1 MDTKLRRKLKPRVD
15 VSLTRRQQQERER
28 LIRMKRDSRPMP
40 MQINSSGSSVRRSPA
55 SPIGSSP
62 PVRRAPIPLRTQR
75 PRSKSPPMRKLGGV
89 QKQKRETMTNELG
102 RVFRVKKGGS
112 TRTKSC
118 SEVVTFPQEGAICWF
133 AALFTSLFFSQYSR
147 VVIRNHARRVMSDQR
162 SRPIASAILEI
173 LRGYDGDKVSSR
185 VLESMRP
192 RQFLHDL
199 RIARP
204 DYFGSMQDGS
214 DEAHYSPYQ
223 HAMLAFLQVPHLS
236 IGVVKGV
243 FKYSGFNVDLPLDSK
258 LWSGAMKTMSPKG
271 VFVDTRRP
279 EVIIIHKDS
288 GEDYIQTQ
296 WATPVPAIGPI
307 QGYNPK
313 KHEKIIKY
321 NGTRYILDSC
331 IIGAEL
337 RNPSCSVAHAIA
349 GVTCNGDKY
358 VYNGWTA
365 RSADPAMKGSKSA
378 SIRDVPCALG
388 KQDWSEDAYFRINMA
403 ACSFNRATPTG
414 KELMFNA
421 VERSSVT
428 YIRYDL
434 IKAFGYKKLGR
445 QLKK

>member
-1 MDTKLRRKLKPRVD
+1 MDTKLRRKPRVD

-40 MQINSSGSSVRRSPA
+40 MMINGSSTRMTPA
-55 SPIGSSP
+55 PSIRIP
-62 PVRRAPIPLRTQR
+62 PMLQRGQR
-75 PRSKSPPMRKLGGV
+75 PRSKSPPMRKIGGV

-102 RVFRVKKGGS
+102 RVFRVKKGES
-112 TRTKSC
+112 TRAKSC
-118 SEVVTFPQEGAICWF
+118 SKVVTFPQEGAICWF

-147 VVIRNHARRVMSDQR
+147 VVIRNHARRMMSDPS
-162 SRPIASAILEI
+162 SRNIASAILEI

-204 DYFGSMQDGS
+204 DYFSSMQDNS
-214 DEAHYSPYQ
+214 DEAHYAPYS

-243 FKYSGFNVDLPLDSK
+243 FKYSGFNVDLPLDSQ
-258 LWSGAMKTMSPKG
+258 LWSGAMKTMAVKG
-271 VFVDTRRP
+271 VFVDTRKP
-279 EVIIIHKDS
+279 EVLIIHKDS

-296 WATPVPAIGPI
+296 WSSPVPAIGPI

-337 RNPSCSVAHAIA
+337 RTNTCSVAHAIA
-349 GVTCNGDKY
+349 GVTCNGEKY

-365 RSADPAMKGSKSA
+365 RSGDPAMRGSKSA
-378 SIRDVPCALG
+378 AIREVPCALG
-388 KQDWSEDAYFRINMA
+388 KQDWSEDSYFRINMQ

-428 YIRYDL
+428 YIRHDL
-434 IKAFGYKKLGR
+434 VKAFGYKKLGR

>member
-1 MDTKLRRKLKPRVD
+1 MDTKLRRKPRVD

-40 MQINSSGSSVRRSPA
+40 MMINGSSTRMTPASPA
-55 SPIGSSP
+55 SPA
-62 PVRRAPIPLRTQR
+62 RRAPMLQRSQR
-75 PRSKSPPMRKLGGV
+75 PRSRSPPMRKIGGV

-102 RVFRVKKGGS
+102 RVFRVKKGES
-112 TRTKSC
+112 TRAKSC
-118 SEVVTFPQEGAICWF
+118 SKVVTFPQEGAICWF

-147 VVIRNHARRVMSDQR
+147 VVIRNHARRMMSDQS
-162 SRPIASAILEI
+162 SRHICSAILEI

-204 DYFGSMQDGS
+204 DYFSSMTNGS
-214 DEAHYSPYQ
+214 DEAHYAPYQ
-223 HAMLAFLQVPHLS
+223 HAVLAFLQVPHLS
-236 IGVVKGV
+236 IGVVNGN

-258 LWSGAMKTMSPKG
+258 LWSGAMKTMSSKG
-271 VFVDTRRP
+271 VFVDTRKP

-296 WATPVPAIGPI
+296 WATPVPAMGPI

-313 KHEKIIKY
+313 KHAKIIKY
-321 NGTRYILDSC
+321 NGTSYILDSC

-349 GVTCNGDKY
+349 GVTCNGEKY

-365 RSADPAMKGSKSA
+365 RSADPAMKGSSSA
-378 SIRDVPCALG
+378 AIREVPCALG
-388 KQDWSEDAYFRINMA
+388 KQNWDEDAFFRINMQ
-403 ACSFNRATPTG
+403 ACSFNRVSRPNG
-414 KELMFNA
+414 KDLLFNA
-421 VERSSVT
+421 VARSSVT

-434 IKAFGYKKLGR
+434 VKAVGYKKLGR

>member
-1 MDTKLRRKLKPRVD
+1 MDTKLRKKPRVD

-40 MQINSSGSSVRRSPA
+40 MQINGSAVRRTPTLQA
-55 SPIGSSP
+55 RSSP
-62 PVRRAPIPLRTQR
+62 PVRRAPALQRTKS
-75 PRSKSPPMRKLGGV
+75 RSRSPPMRKVGGV
-89 QKQKRETMTNELG
+89 QKKKRETMTNELG
-102 RVFRVKKGGS
+102 RVFRVKKGES
-112 TRTKSC
+112 TRAKSC
-118 SEVVTFPQEGAICWF
+118 SKVVTFPQEGAICWF

-147 VVIRNHARRVMSDQR
+147 VVIRNHARQMMSDQS
-162 SRPIASAILEI
+162 SRHIASAILEI

-214 DEAHYSPYQ
+214 DEAHYAPYQ
-223 HAMLAFLQVPHLS
+223 HAVLAFLQVPHLS
-236 IGVVKGV
+236 VGVVKGG

-296 WATPVPAIGPI
+296 WATSVPTLGPI

-313 KHEKIIKY
+313 KHAKIIKY
-321 NGTRYILDSC
+321 NGTSYILDSC

-337 RNPSCSVAHAIA
+337 RTNTCSVAHAIA
-349 GVTCNGDKY
+349 GVTCNGEKY

-365 RSADPAMKGSKSA
+365 RSADPAMKGSSSA
-378 SIRDVPCALG
+378 AIREVPCALG
-388 KQDWSEDAYFRINMA
+388 KQNWDEDAFFRINMQ
-403 ACSFNRATPTG
+403 ACSFNRVSRPNG
-414 KELMFNA
+414 KELLFNA

-434 IKAFGYKKLGR
+434 VKAVGYKKLGR

>member
-1 MDTKLRRKLKPRVD
+1 MDTKLRRKPRVD

-40 MQINSSGSSVRRSPA
+40 MMINGSSTRMTPASPA
-55 SPIGSSP
+55 SPA
-62 PVRRAPIPLRTQR
+62 RRAPMLQRSQR
-75 PRSKSPPMRKLGGV
+75 PRSRSPPMRKIGGV

-102 RVFRVKKGGS
+102 RVFRVKKGES
-112 TRTKSC
+112 TRAKSC
-118 SEVVTFPQEGAICWF
+118 SKVVTFPQEGAICWF

-147 VVIRNHARRVMSDQR
+147 VVIRNHARRMMSDQS
-162 SRPIASAILEI
+162 SRHICSAILEI

-204 DYFGSMQDGS
+204 DYFSSMTNGS
-214 DEAHYSPYQ
+214 DEAHYAPYQ
-223 HAMLAFLQVPHLS
+223 HAVLAFLQVPHLS
-236 IGVVKGV
+236 IGVVNGN

-258 LWSGAMKTMSPKG
+258 LWSGAMKTMSSKG
-271 VFVDTRRP
+271 VFVDTRKP

-296 WATPVPAIGPI
+296 WATPVPAMGPI

-313 KHEKIIKY
+313 KHAKIIKY
-321 NGTRYILDSC
+321 NGTSYILDSC

-349 GVTCNGDKY
+349 GVTCNGEKY

-365 RSADPAMKGSKSA
+365 RSADPAMKGSSSA
-378 SIRDVPCALG
+378 AIREVPCALG
-388 KQDWSEDAYFRINMA
+388 KQNWDEDAFFRINMQ
-403 ACSFNRATPTG
+403 ACSFNRVSRPNG
-414 KELMFNA
+414 KELLFNA
-421 VERSSVT
+421 VARSSVT

-434 IKAFGYKKLGR
+434 VKAVGYKKLGR

>member
-1 MDTKLRRKLKPRVD
+1 MDTKLRRKPRVD
-15 VSLTRRQQQERER
+15 VSHTRRHQQERER
-28 LIRMKRDSRPMP
+28 LIRMKRDAKPMP
-40 MQINSSGSSVRRSPA
+40 MQINSAMS
-55 SPIGSSP
+55 
-62 PVRRAPIPLRTQR
+62 PVRRAPMLQRTKS
-75 PRSKSPPMRKLGGV
+75 RSRSPPMRKLGGV

-102 RVFRVKKGGS
+102 RVFRVQNGGS

-133 AALFTSLFFSQYSR
+133 AALFTSMFFSQYSR
-147 VVIRNHARRVMSDQR
+147 VVIRNHAMRMMSDQS
-162 SRPIASAILEI
+162 SRHICSAILEI
-173 LRGYDGDKVSSR
+173 LRGYSGDKVSSR

-204 DYFGSMQDGS
+204 DYFSSMTNGS
-214 DEAHYSPYQ
+214 DEAHYAPYQ

-236 IGVVKGV
+236 IGVVNGN

-258 LWSGAMKTMSPKG
+258 LWSNAMKTMSSKG
-271 VFVDTRRP
+271 VFVDTRKP

-296 WATPVPAIGPI
+296 WATPVPVLGPI

-313 KHEKIIKY
+313 RHAKIIKY

-349 GVTCNGDKY
+349 GVTCNGEKY

-365 RSADPAMKGSKSA
+365 RSADPAMKGSTSA
-378 SIRDVPCALG
+378 AIREVPCALG
-388 KQDWSEDAYFRINMA
+388 KQNWDEDAFFRINMQ
-403 ACSFNRATPTG
+403 ACSFNRVSRPNG
-414 KELMFNA
+414 KELLFNA
-421 VERSSVT
+421 VDRSSVT
-428 YIRYDL
+428 YIRYD
-434 IKAFGYKKLGR
+434 IVKAVGYKKLGK

>member
-1 MDTKLRRKLKPRVD
+1 MDTKLRRRRPRGD

-28 LIRMKRDSRPMP
+28 LIRMKRDAKPMP
-40 MQINSSGSSVRRSPA
+40 MQINSSGSVIRRTPTSQPR
-55 SPIGSSP
+55 SSP
-62 PVRRAPIPLRTQR
+62 PVRKAPALQRTKS
-75 PRSKSPPMRKLGGV
+75 RSRSPPMRKVGGV

-102 RVFRVKKGGS
+102 RVFRVKKGES
-112 TRTKSC
+112 TRAKSC
-118 SEVVTFPQEGAICWF
+118 SKVVTFPQEGAICWF

-147 VVIRNHARRVMSDQR
+147 VVIRNHARKMMSDHN
-162 SRPIASAILEI
+162 SRHIASAILEI

-214 DEAHYSPYQ
+214 DEAHYAPYQ
-223 HAMLAFLQVPHLS
+223 HAVLAFLQVPHLS
-236 IGVVKGV
+236 IGVVKGG

-258 LWSGAMKTMSPKG
+258 LWAGAMKSMSPKG
-271 VFVDTRRP
+271 VFVDTRKP

-296 WATPVPAIGPI
+296 WATPTPALGPI

-313 KHEKIIKY
+313 KHAKIIKY
-321 NGTRYILDSC
+321 NGTSYILDSC

-349 GVTCNGDKY
+349 GVTCNGEKY

-365 RSADPAMKGSKSA
+365 KSADPAMKGIES
-378 SIRDVPCALG
+378 PG
-388 KQDWSEDAYFRINMA
+388 KLYD
-403 ACSFNRATPTG
+403 
-414 KELMFNA
+414 
-421 VERSSVT
+421 ERSS
-428 YIRYDL
+428 L
-434 IKAFGYKKLGR
+434 ISISTSSKSSASSTMSTLFKKTTRAGTPT
-445 QLKK
+445 

>member
-1 MDTKLRRKLKPRVD
+1 
-15 VSLTRRQQQERER
+15 
-28 LIRMKRDSRPMP
+28 
-40 MQINSSGSSVRRSPA
+40 
-55 SPIGSSP
+55 
-62 PVRRAPIPLRTQR
+62 
-75 PRSKSPPMRKLGGV
+75 MRKIGGV

-102 RVFRVKKGGS
+102 RVFRVKKGES
-112 TRTKSC
+112 TRAKSC
-118 SEVVTFPQEGAICWF
+118 SKVVTFPQEGAICWF

-147 VVIRNHARRVMSDQR
+147 VVIRNHARKLMSDQN
-162 SRPIASAILEI
+162 SRHIASAILEI

-204 DYFGSMQDGS
+204 DYFGSMTNGS
-214 DEAHYSPYQ
+214 DEAHYAPYQ

-243 FKYSGFNVDLPLDSK
+243 FKYSGFNVDLPLDSL
-258 LWSGAMKTMSPKG
+258 LWASAMKTMSPKG
-271 VFVDTRRP
+271 VFVDTRKP

-296 WATPVPAIGPI
+296 WATPIPALGPV

-313 KHEKIIKY
+313 KHAKIIKY

-337 RNPSCSVAHAIA
+337 RTNTCSVAHAIA
-349 GVTCNGDKY
+349 GVTCNGEKY

-365 RSADPAMKGSKSA
+365 KSGDPAMKGAKSA
-378 SIRDVPCALG
+378 AIREVPCALG
-388 KQDWSEDAYFRINMA
+388 KQRWDEDAFFKINMS
-403 ACSFNRATPTG
+403 ACSFNRVSRPNG
-414 KELMFNA
+414 KELLFNA

-434 IKAFGYKKLGR
+434 VKAVGYKQLGR

>member
-1 MDTKLRRKLKPRVD
+1 
-15 VSLTRRQQQERER
+15 
-28 LIRMKRDSRPMP
+28 
-40 MQINSSGSSVRRSPA
+40 
-55 SPIGSSP
+55 
-62 PVRRAPIPLRTQR
+62 
-75 PRSKSPPMRKLGGV
+75 MRKIGGV

-147 VVIRNHARRVMSDQR
+147 VVIRNHATRMMSDQS
-162 SRPIASAILEI
+162 SRHIASAILEI
-173 LRGYDGDKVSSR
+173 LRGYNGDRVSSR

-214 DEAHYSPYQ
+214 DEAHYAPYQ

-236 IGVVKGV
+236 IGVVKGG

-258 LWSGAMKTMSPKG
+258 LWANAMKTMSSKG

-296 WATPVPAIGPI
+296 WATPVPALGPI

-313 KHEKIIKY
+313 KHAKIIKY
-321 NGTRYILDSC
+321 NGASYILDSC

-365 RSADPAMKGSKSA
+365 RSADPAMKGSSSA
-378 SIRDVPCALG
+378 AIREVPCALG
-388 KQDWSEDAYFRINMA
+388 KQRWDEDAFFRINMQ
-403 ACSFNRATPTG
+403 ACSFNRVSRPNG
-414 KELMFNA
+414 KELLFNA

-428 YIRYDL
+428 YIRNDL

>member
-1 MDTKLRRKLKPRVD
+1 MDTKLRRKPRVD

-28 LIRMKRDSRPMP
+28 LIRMKRDAKPMP
-40 MQINSSGSSVRRSPA
+40 MQINSPGSSVRKTPTPKPRS
-55 SPIGSSP
+55 SSP
-62 PVRRAPIPLRTQR
+62 TRKAPALQRTKS
-75 PRSKSPPMRKLGGV
+75 RSKSPPMRKIGV
-89 QKQKRETMTNELG
+89 QKKRRETMTNELG
-102 RVFRVKKGGS
+102 RVFRVQKGGS
-112 TRTKSC
+112 TRAKSC

-147 VVIRNHARRVMSDQR
+147 VVIRNHAKRMMSDQS
-162 SRPIASAILEI
+162 SRHIASAILEI

-214 DEAHYSPYQ
+214 DEAHYAPYQ

-236 IGVVKGV
+236 IGVVNGH

-258 LWSGAMKTMSPKG
+258 LWASAMKTMSPKG

-296 WATPVPAIGPI
+296 WATPMPALGPI

-313 KHEKIIKY
+313 KHAKIIKY
-321 NGTRYILDSC
+321 NGTSYILDSC

-349 GVTCNGDKY
+349 GVTCNGEKY

-365 RSADPAMKGSKSA
+365 RSADPAMKGAASA
-378 SIRDVPCALG
+378 AIRDIPCALG
-388 KQDWSEDAYFRINMA
+388 KQNWDEDAFFRINMQ
-403 ACSFNRATPTG
+403 ACSFNRVSRPNG
-414 KELMFNA
+414 KELLFNA

-428 YIRYDL
+428 YIRNDL
-434 IKAFGYKKLGR
+434 IKKFGYKKLGR
-445 QLKK
+445 QIKK

>member
-1 MDTKLRRKLKPRVD
+1 MDTKLRRKPRVD

-28 LIRMKRDSRPMP
+28 LIRMKRDAKPMP
-40 MQINSSGSSVRRSPA
+40 MQINSSSPVVRRTHTLQPRS
-55 SPIGSSP
+55 SSP
-62 PVRRAPIPLRTQR
+62 VRKAPMLQRTKS
-75 PRSKSPPMRKLGGV
+75 RSKSPSMRKIEGV
-89 QKQKRETMTNELG
+89 QKKKREIMTNELG
-102 RVFRVKKGGS
+102 RVFEIKKGGS

-147 VVIRNHARRVMSDQR
+147 VVIRNHAKRMMSDQS
-162 SRPIASAILEI
+162 SRHICSAILEI

-271 VFVDTRRP
+271 VFVDTRKP

-288 GEDYIQTQ
+288 GEDFVQGQ
-296 WATPVPAIGPI
+296 WATPVPTIGKI
-307 QGYNPK
+307 EGYNPK

-321 NGTRYILDSC
+321 NGSRYILDSC

-337 RNPSCSVAHAIA
+337 RNPTCSVAHAIA
-349 GVTCNGDKY
+349 GVTCNGEKY

-378 SIRDVPCALG
+378 AIREVPCALG
-388 KQDWSEDAYFRINMA
+388 KQDWSEDAYFRINMS

-421 VERSSVT
+421 VDRSSVT

>member
-1 MDTKLRRKLKPRVD
+1 MDTKLRRKPRVD

-40 MQINSSGSSVRRSPA
+40 MQINGSAVRRTPTLQA
-55 SPIGSSP
+55 RSSP
-62 PVRRAPIPLRTQR
+62 PVRRAPALQRTKS
-75 PRSKSPPMRKLGGV
+75 RSRSPPMRKVGGV
-89 QKQKRETMTNELG
+89 QKKKRETMTNELG

-112 TRTKSC
+112 TRAKSC

-147 VVIRNHARRVMSDQR
+147 VVIRNHARRMMSDQS
-162 SRPIASAILEI
+162 SRHIASAILEI

-214 DEAHYSPYQ
+214 DEAHYAPYQ
-223 HAMLAFLQVPHLS
+223 HAVLAFLQVPHLS
-236 IGVVKGV
+236 VGVVKGG

-313 KHEKIIKY
+313 KHAKIIKY
-321 NGTRYILDSC
+321 NGTNYILDSC

-337 RNPSCSVAHAIA
+337 RTNTCSVAHAIA
-349 GVTCNGDKY
+349 GVTCNGEKY

-365 RSADPAMKGSKSA
+365 RSGDKAMKGSLSA
-378 SIRDVPCALG
+378 AIKDVPCALG
-388 KQDWSEDAYFRINMA
+388 KQDWSEDAYFRINMS
-403 ACSFNRATPTG
+403 ACSFNRVSRPTNK
-414 KELMFNA
+414 KELLFNA

-434 IKAFGYKKLGR
+434 VKAVGYKKLGR
-445 QLKK
+445 QIKK

>member
-1 MDTKLRRKLKPRVD
+1 MDTKLLRRKPRVD

-40 MQINSSGSSVRRSPA
+40 MQINSSGSAVRRTPT
-55 SPIGSSP
+55 P
-62 PVRRAPIPLRTQR
+62 PVRKAPMLQRGQR
-75 PRSKSPPMRKLGGV
+75 PRSKSPPMRKIGGV
-89 QKQKRETMTNELG
+89 QKQKRATLTNELG
-102 RVFRVKKGGS
+102 RVFRVKKGES
-112 TRTKSC
+112 TRAKSC
-118 SEVVTFPQEGAICWF
+118 SKVVTFPQEGAICWF

-147 VVIRNHARRVMSDQR
+147 VVIRNHARRMMSDQS
-162 SRPIASAILEI
+162 SRNIASAILEI

-199 RIARP
+199 RLSRP
-204 DYFGSMQDGS
+204 DYFSSMTNGT

-223 HAMLAFLQVPHLS
+223 HAVLAFLQVPHLS
-236 IGVVKGV
+236 IGVVNGN

-258 LWSGAMKTMSPKG
+258 LWASAMKTMSPKG
-271 VFVDTRRP
+271 VFVDTKFP
-279 EVIIIHKDS
+279 EVLIIHKDS

-296 WATPVPAIGPI
+296 WSSSVPAIGKI
-307 QGYNPK
+307 EGYNPK

-321 NGTRYILDSC
+321 NGRKYILDSC

-337 RNPSCSVAHAIA
+337 RTNTCSVAHAIA

-365 RSADPAMKGSKSA
+365 RSGDPAMKGAKSA
-378 SIRDVPCALG
+378 AIREVPCALG
-388 KQDWSEDAYFRINMA
+388 KQDWSEDAYFRINMS
-403 ACSFNRATPTG
+403 ACSFNRVSRPTNG
-414 KELMFNA
+414 KELLFNA
-421 VERSSVT
+421 VDRSSVT

-434 IKAFGYKKLGR
+434 ITAFGYKKLGR

>member
-1 MDTKLRRKLKPRVD
+1 MDTKLRRKPRVD
-15 VSLTRRQQQERER
+15 VSHTRRQQQERER
-28 LIRMKRDSRPMP
+28 LIRMKRDAKPMP
-40 MQINSSGSSVRRSPA
+40 MQINSAMS
-55 SPIGSSP
+55 
-62 PVRRAPIPLRTQR
+62 PVRRAPMLQRTKS
-75 PRSKSPPMRKLGGV
+75 RSRSPPMRKLGGV

-102 RVFRVKKGGS
+102 RVFRVQKGGS

-133 AALFTSLFFSQYSR
+133 AALFTSMFFSQYSR
-147 VVIRNHARRVMSDQR
+147 VVIRNHAMRMMSDQS
-162 SRPIASAILEI
+162 SRHICSAILEI
-173 LRGYDGDKVSSR
+173 LRGYSGDKVSSR

-204 DYFGSMQDGS
+204 DYFSSMTNGS
-214 DEAHYSPYQ
+214 DEAHYAPYQ

-236 IGVVKGV
+236 IGVVNGN

-258 LWSGAMKTMSPKG
+258 LWSNAMKTMSSKG
-271 VFVDTRRP
+271 VFVDTRKP

-296 WATPVPAIGPI
+296 WATPVPVLGPI

-313 KHEKIIKY
+313 RHAKIIKY

-349 GVTCNGDKY
+349 GVTCNGEKY

-365 RSADPAMKGSKSA
+365 RSADPAMKGSTSA
-378 SIRDVPCALG
+378 AIREVPCALG
-388 KQDWSEDAYFRINMA
+388 KQNWDEDAFFRINMQ
-403 ACSFNRATPTG
+403 ACSFNRVSRPNG
-414 KELMFNA
+414 KELLFNA
-421 VERSSVT
+421 VDRSSVT
-428 YIRYDL
+428 YIRYD
-434 IKAFGYKKLGR
+434 IVKAVGYKKLGK

>member
-1 MDTKLRRKLKPRVD
+1 MDTKLRRKPRVD

-40 MQINSSGSSVRRSPA
+40 MMINGSSTRMTPA
-55 SPIGSSP
+55 P
-62 PVRRAPIPLRTQR
+62 PVRRAPVLQRGQR
-75 PRSKSPPMRKLGGV
+75 PRSKSPPMRKIGGV

-102 RVFRVKKGGS
+102 RVFRVKKGES
-112 TRTKSC
+112 TRAKSC
-118 SEVVTFPQEGAICWF
+118 SKIVTFPQEGAICWF

-147 VVIRNHARRVMSDQR
+147 VVIRNHARRMMSDQS
-162 SRPIASAILEI
+162 SRHIASAILEI

-204 DYFGSMQDGS
+204 DYFSSMTNGS
-214 DEAHYSPYQ
+214 DEAHYAPYQ
-223 HAMLAFLQVPHLS
+223 HAVLAFLQVPHLS
-236 IGVVKGV
+236 IGVVNGN

-271 VFVDTRRP
+271 VFVDTRKP

-296 WATPVPAIGPI
+296 WATPVPALGPI

-313 KHEKIIKY
+313 KHAKIIKY
-321 NGTRYILDSC
+321 NGTSYILDSC

-349 GVTCNGDKY
+349 GVTCNGEKY

-365 RSADPAMKGSKSA
+365 RSGDKAMKGSLSA
-378 SIRDVPCALG
+378 AIKDVPCALG

-434 IKAFGYKKLGR
+434 VKAVGYKKLGR

>member
-40 MQINSSGSSVRRSPA
+40 MQINGSSVRRSPA
-55 SPIGSSP
+55 PPVRSSS
-62 PVRRAPIPLRTQR
+62 PVRRAPMLQRAQR
-75 PRSKSPPMRKLGGV
+75 PRSRSPPMRKFGGV

-102 RVFRVKKGGS
+102 RVFRVKKGES
-112 TRTKSC
+112 TRAKSC
-118 SEVVTFPQEGAICWF
+118 SKVVTFPQEGAICWF

-147 VVIRNHARRVMSDQR
+147 VVIRNHARRMMSDQS
-162 SRPIASAILEI
+162 SRHICSAILEI

-204 DYFGSMQDGS
+204 DYFSSMTNGS
-214 DEAHYSPYQ
+214 DEAHYAPYS

-236 IGVVKGV
+236 IGVVNGN

-271 VFVDTRRP
+271 VFVDTRKP
-279 EVIIIHKDS
+279 EVLIIHKDS
-288 GEDYIQTQ
+288 GEDFVQTQ
-296 WATPVPAIGPI
+296 WSSPVPAIGSI

-313 KHEKIIKY
+313 KHAKIIKY

-337 RNPSCSVAHAIA
+337 RTNTCSVAHAIA
-349 GVTCNGDKY
+349 GVTCNGEKY

-365 RSADPAMKGSKSA
+365 RSGDPAMRGSKSA
-378 SIRDVPCALG
+378 ALRDIPCALG
-388 KQDWSEDAYFRINMA
+388 KQNWDEDSYFRINMA

-421 VERSSVT
+421 VDRSSVT

-434 IKAFGYKKLGR
+434 VKAVGYKKLGR

>member
-1 MDTKLRRKLKPRVD
+1 MDTKLRRKPRVD

-28 LIRMKRDSRPMP
+28 LIRMKRDAKPMP
-40 MQINSSGSSVRRSPA
+40 MMINGSSVRRSPV
-55 SPIGSSP
+55 SPVRSSS
-62 PVRRAPIPLRTQR
+62 PVRRRPLLQRTKS
-75 PRSKSPPMRKLGGV
+75 RSKSPPMRKIGGV

-102 RVFRVKKGGS
+102 RVFRVKKGES
-112 TRTKSC
+112 TRAKSC
-118 SEVVTFPQEGAICWF
+118 SKVVTFPQEGAICWF

-147 VVIRNHARRVMSDQR
+147 VVIRNHARRMMSDQ
-162 SRPIASAILEI
+162 SSHHICSAILEI

-204 DYFGSMQDGS
+204 DYFSSMTNGS
-214 DEAHYSPYQ
+214 DEAHYAPYS

-271 VFVDTRRP
+271 VFVDTRKP

-288 GEDYIQTQ
+288 GEDFVQGQ
-296 WATPVPAIGPI
+296 WATPVPALGPI

-321 NGTRYILDSC
+321 NGYRYILDSC

-349 GVTCNGDKY
+349 GVTCNGEKY

-365 RSADPAMKGSKSA
+365 RSADPAMRGSKSA
-378 SIRDVPCALG
+378 AIREVPCALG

-403 ACSFNRATPTG
+403 ACSFNRVSRSNG
-414 KELMFNA
+414 KELLFNA
-421 VERSSVT
+421 VDRSSVT

-434 IKAFGYKKLGR
+434 VKAVGYKKLGR

>member
-40 MQINSSGSSVRRSPA
+40 MQINGSSVRRSPA
-55 SPIGSSP
+55 PPVRSSS
-62 PVRRAPIPLRTQR
+62 PVRRAPMLQRAQR
-75 PRSKSPPMRKLGGV
+75 PRSRSPPMRKFGGV

-102 RVFRVKKGGS
+102 RVFRVKKGES
-112 TRTKSC
+112 TRAKSC
-118 SEVVTFPQEGAICWF
+118 SKVVTFPQEGAICWF

-147 VVIRNHARRVMSDQR
+147 VVIRNHARRMMSDQS
-162 SRPIASAILEI
+162 SRHICSAILEI

-204 DYFGSMQDGS
+204 DYFSSMTNGS
-214 DEAHYSPYQ
+214 DEAHYAPYS

-236 IGVVKGV
+236 IGVVNGN

-271 VFVDTRRP
+271 VFVDTRKP
-279 EVIIIHKDS
+279 EVLIIHKDS
-288 GEDYIQTQ
+288 GEDFVQTQ
-296 WATPVPAIGPI
+296 WSSPVPAIGPI

-313 KHEKIIKY
+313 KHAKIIKY
-321 NGTRYILDSC
+321 NGTSYILDSC

-337 RNPSCSVAHAIA
+337 RNPTCSVAHAIA
-349 GVTCNGDKY
+349 GVTCNGEKY

-365 RSADPAMKGSKSA
+365 KSGDPAMKGAKSA
-378 SIRDVPCALG
+378 AIREVPCALG
-388 KQDWSEDAYFRINMA
+388 KQDWSEDAYFRINMQ
-403 ACSFNRATPTG
+403 ACSFNRVSRPSG
-414 KELMFNA
+414 KELLFNA
-421 VERSSVT
+421 VDRSSVT

-434 IKAFGYKKLGR
+434 IKAVGYKRLGR
-445 QLKK
+445 QIKK

>member
-1 MDTKLRRKLKPRVD
+1 MDTKLRRKPRVD

-28 LIRMKRDSRPMP
+28 LIRMKRDAKPMP
-40 MQINSSGSSVRRSPA
+40 MMINGSSVRRSPV
-55 SPIGSSP
+55 SPVRSSS
-62 PVRRAPIPLRTQR
+62 PVRRAPMLQRGQR
-75 PRSKSPPMRKLGGV
+75 PRSKSPPMRKIGGV

-102 RVFRVKKGGS
+102 RVFRVKKGES
-112 TRTKSC
+112 TRAKSC
-118 SEVVTFPQEGAICWF
+118 SKVVTFPQEGAICWF

-147 VVIRNHARRVMSDQR
+147 VVIRNHARRMMSSGQN
-162 SRPIASAILEI
+162 SRHIASAILEI

-214 DEAHYSPYQ
+214 DEAHYAPYQ

-236 IGVVKGV
+236 IGVVNGN

-258 LWSGAMKTMSPKG
+258 LWSSAMKSMSPKG

-296 WATPVPAIGPI
+296 WATPVPAIGKI
-307 QGYNPK
+307 EGYNPK
-313 KHEKIIKY
+313 KHAKIITY

-337 RNPSCSVAHAIA
+337 RNPACSVAHAIA

-365 RSADPAMKGSKSA
+365 KSADPAMKGSKSA
-378 SIRDVPCALG
+378 SIREVPCALG
-388 KQDWSEDAYFRINMA
+388 KQDWSEDAYFRINMQ

-434 IKAFGYKKLGR
+434 VKAIGYKRLGK

>member
-1 MDTKLRRKLKPRVD
+1 MDTKLRRKPRVD
-15 VSLTRRQQQERER
+15 VSHTRRQQQERER
-28 LIRMKRDSRPMP
+28 LIRMKRDAKPMP
-40 MQINSSGSSVRRSPA
+40 MQINSAMS
-55 SPIGSSP
+55 
-62 PVRRAPIPLRTQR
+62 PVRRAPMLQRTKS
-75 PRSKSPPMRKLGGV
+75 RSRSPPMRKLGGV

-102 RVFRVKKGGS
+102 RVFRVQKGGS

-133 AALFTSLFFSQYSR
+133 AALFTSMFFSQYSR
-147 VVIRNHARRVMSDQR
+147 VVIRNHAMRMMSDQS
-162 SRPIASAILEI
+162 SRHICSAILEI
-173 LRGYDGDKVSSR
+173 LRGYSGDKVSSR

-204 DYFGSMQDGS
+204 DYFSSMTNGS
-214 DEAHYSPYQ
+214 DEAHYAPYQ

-236 IGVVKGV
+236 IGVVNGN

-258 LWSGAMKTMSPKG
+258 LWSNAMKTMSSKG
-271 VFVDTRRP
+271 VFVDTRKP

-296 WATPVPAIGPI
+296 WATPVPVLGQI

-313 KHEKIIKY
+313 RHAKIIKY

-349 GVTCNGDKY
+349 GVTCNGEKY

-365 RSADPAMKGSKSA
+365 RSADPAMKGSTSA
-378 SIRDVPCALG
+378 AIREVPCALG
-388 KQDWSEDAYFRINMA
+388 KQNWDEDAFFRINMQ
-403 ACSFNRATPTG
+403 ACSFNRVSRPNG
-414 KELMFNA
+414 KELLFNA
-421 VERSSVT
+421 VDRSSVT
-428 YIRYDL
+428 YIRYD
-434 IKAFGYKKLGR
+434 IVKAVGYKKLGK

>member
-1 MDTKLRRKLKPRVD
+1 MDTKLRRKPRVD

-28 LIRMKRDSRPMP
+28 LIRMKRDAKPMP
-40 MQINSSGSSVRRSPA
+40 MMINGSSARTFSSQPRSF
-55 SPIGSSP
+55 S
-62 PVRRAPIPLRTQR
+62 PVRRAPMLQRGQR
-75 PRSKSPPMRKLGGV
+75 PRSKSPPMRKIGGV

-102 RVFRVKKGGS
+102 RVFRVKKGES
-112 TRTKSC
+112 TRAKSC
-118 SEVVTFPQEGAICWF
+118 SKVVTFPQEGAICWF

-147 VVIRNHARRVMSDQR
+147 VVIRNHARRMMSDQS
-162 SRPIASAILEI
+162 SRNICSAILEI

-204 DYFGSMQDGS
+204 DYFSSMTNGS

-223 HAMLAFLQVPHLS
+223 HALLAFLQVPHLS
-236 IGVVKGV
+236 IGVVNGN

-296 WATPVPAIGPI
+296 WATPVPALGPI

-313 KHEKIIKY
+313 KHVKIIKY
-321 NGTRYILDSC
+321 NGTSYILDSC

-349 GVTCNGDKY
+349 GVTCNGEKY

-365 RSADPAMKGSKSA
+365 KSADPAMKGAKTA
-378 SIRDVPCALG
+378 ALRDIPCALG
-388 KQDWSEDAYFRINMA
+388 KQNWDEDAFFRINMQ
-403 ACSFNRATPTG
+403 ACSFNRVSRPNG
-414 KELMFNA
+414 KELLFNA

-434 IKAFGYKKLGR
+434 VKAVGYKRLGK

>member
-1 MDTKLRRKLKPRVD
+1 MDTKLRFKKPRID
-15 VSLTRRQQQERER
+15 ASMARRQQIERER
-28 LIRMKRDSRPMP
+28 LVRLKRDAKPMP
-40 MQINSSGSSVRRSPA
+40 MMINGSSLRSP
-55 SPIGSSP
+55 SLPVRSSP
-62 PVRRAPIPLRTQR
+62 PVRRAPMLQRTQR
-75 PRSKSPPMRKLGGV
+75 PRSKSPPMRKIGGV

-102 RVFRVKKGGS
+102 RVFRVKKGES
-112 TRTKSC
+112 TRAKSC
-118 SEVVTFPQEGAICWF
+118 SKVVTFPQEGAICWF

-147 VVIRNHARRVMSDQR
+147 VVIRNHARRMMSDQS
-162 SRPIASAILEI
+162 SRHICSAILEI

-204 DYFGSMQDGS
+204 DYFSSMTNGS
-214 DEAHYSPYQ
+214 DEAHYAPYQ
-223 HAMLAFLQVPHLS
+223 HAVLAFLQVPHLS
-236 IGVVKGV
+236 IGVVKGG

-258 LWSGAMKTMSPKG
+258 LWSGAIKTMSTKG
-271 VFVDTRRP
+271 VFVDTRKP

-296 WATPVPAIGPI
+296 WASPVPAIGPI

-349 GVTCNGDKY
+349 GVTCNGEKY

-365 RSADPAMKGSKSA
+365 RSADPAMKGSSSA
-378 SIRDVPCALG
+378 ALREIPCALG
-388 KQDWSEDAYFRINMA
+388 KQNWDEDAYFRINMQ

-421 VERSSVT
+421 VDRSSVT
-428 YIRYDL
+428 YIIYDL
-434 IKAFGYKKLGR
+434 VKAAGYKKLGR

>member
-1 MDTKLRRKLKPRVD
+1 MDTKLKRRKPRVD

-28 LIRMKRDSRPMP
+28 LIRVKRDSRPMP
-40 MQINSSGSSVRRSPA
+40 MEMNGSSVRSPMPSVRS
-55 SPIGSSP
+55 SS
-62 PVRRAPIPLRTQR
+62 PVRRAPALQRTKS
-75 PRSKSPPMRKLGGV
+75 RSKSPPMRKIGGV
-89 QKQKRETMTNELG
+89 QKQKRETVTNELG
-102 RVFRVKKGGS
+102 RVFRVKKGES
-112 TRTKSC
+112 TRAKSC
-118 SEVVTFPQEGAICWF
+118 SKVVTFPQEGAICWF

-147 VVIRNHARRVMSDQR
+147 VVIRNHARKMMSDR
-162 SRPIASAILEI
+162 SSRHIASAILEI

-199 RIARP
+199 RLSRP
-204 DYFGSMQDGS
+204 DYFSSMTNGT

-223 HAMLAFLQVPHLS
+223 HALLAFLQVPHLS

-258 LWSGAMKTMSPKG
+258 LWSDAMKTMSPKG

-296 WATPVPAIGPI
+296 WATPVPALGPI
-307 QGYNPK
+307 QGYDPK
-313 KHEKIIKY
+313 RHAKIIKY
-321 NGTRYILDSC
+321 NGTSYILDSC

-337 RNPSCSVAHAIA
+337 RTNSCSVAHVIA
-349 GVTCNGDKY
+349 GVTCNGEKY

-365 RSADPAMKGSKSA
+365 RSGDPAMKGAASA
-378 SIRDVPCALG
+378 AIRDIPCALG
-388 KQDWSEDAYFRINMA
+388 KQRWDEDAFFRINMQ
-403 ACSFNRATPTG
+403 ACSFNHVSRPNG
-414 KELMFNA
+414 KELLFNA
-421 VERSSVT
+421 VDRSSVT

-434 IKAFGYKKLGR
+434 VKTVGYKRLGK
-445 QLKK
+445 QLRK

>member
-1 MDTKLRRKLKPRVD
+1 MDTKLRRKPRVD
-15 VSLTRRQQQERER
+15 ASLTRRQQQERER
-28 LIRMKRDSRPMP
+28 LVRMKRDSRPMP
-40 MQINSSGSSVRRSPA
+40 MMINASPA
-55 SPIGSSP
+55 
-62 PVRRAPIPLRTQR
+62 RRAPTLQR
-75 PRSKSPPMRKLGGV
+75 AKSRSKSPPMRKLGGV
-89 QKQKRETMTNELG
+89 QKKKRETMTNELG
-102 RVFRVKKGGS
+102 RVFRVKKGES
-112 TRTKSC
+112 TRAKSC

-147 VVIRNHARRVMSDQR
+147 VIIRKHAIRMMSDPS
-162 SRPIASAILEI
+162 SRQICAAILEI
-173 LRGYDGDKVSSR
+173 MRGYSGDRVSSR

-204 DYFGSMQDGS
+204 DYFSSMTNGT
-214 DEAHYSPYQ
+214 DEAHYAPYQ
-223 HAMLAFLQVPHLS
+223 HAMFAFLQVPHLS
-236 IGVVKGV
+236 IGVVKGN

-258 LWSGAMKTMSPKG
+258 LWSGAMKSMSPKG
-271 VFVDTRRP
+271 VFVDTRKP

-296 WATPVPAIGPI
+296 WSTPVPAIGKI
-307 QGYNPK
+307 EGYNPK
-313 KHEKIIKY
+313 KHADIIKY
-321 NGTRYILDSC
+321 NGYRYILDSC

-349 GVTCNGDKY
+349 GVTCNGEKY

-365 RSADPAMKGSKSA
+365 RSADPAMKGSSSA
-378 SIRDVPCALG
+378 AIREIPCALG
-388 KQDWSEDAYFRINMA
+388 KQRWDEDAYFRINMQ

-421 VERSSVT
+421 VDRSSVT
-428 YIRYDL
+428 YIRYD
-434 IKAFGYKKLGR
+434 IVKAVGYKKLGK

>member
-1 MDTKLRRKLKPRVD
+1 MDTKLRRKPRVD

-28 LIRMKRDSRPMP
+28 LIRMKRDAKPMP
-40 MQINSSGSSVRRSPA
+40 MQINSFGSATRRTPTLQA
-55 SPIGSSP
+55 RSSL
-62 PVRRAPIPLRTQR
+62 PVRKAPMLQRTKS
-75 PRSKSPPMRKLGGV
+75 RSKSPPMRKIGGV
-89 QKQKRETMTNELG
+89 QKKKRETMTNELG
-102 RVFRVKKGGS
+102 RVFRVKKGES
-112 TRTKSC
+112 TRAKSC

-147 VVIRNHARRVMSDQR
+147 VVIRNHARRMMSDQS
-162 SRPIASAILEI
+162 SRHIASAILEI

-214 DEAHYSPYQ
+214 DEAHYAPYQ

-296 WATPVPAIGPI
+296 WATPMPALGPI

-313 KHEKIIKY
+313 KHAQIIKY
-321 NGTRYILDSC
+321 NGTNYILDSC

>member
-1 MDTKLRRKLKPRVD
+1 MDTKLRRKPRVD

-28 LIRMKRDSRPMP
+28 LIRMKRDAKPMP
-40 MQINSSGSSVRRSPA
+40 MMINGSSARRSPMSSVR
-55 SPIGSSP
+55 SSS
-62 PVRRAPIPLRTQR
+62 PVRRAPALQRTKS
-75 PRSKSPPMRKLGGV
+75 RSKSPPMRKIGGV

-102 RVFRVKKGGS
+102 RVFRVKKGES
-112 TRTKSC
+112 TRAKSC
-118 SEVVTFPQEGAICWF
+118 SKVVTFPQEGAICWF

-147 VVIRNHARRVMSDQR
+147 VVIRNHARKLMSDQN
-162 SRPIASAILEI
+162 SRHIASAILEI

-199 RIARP
+199 RLSRP
-204 DYFGSMQDGS
+204 DYFSSMTNGT

-258 LWSGAMKTMSPKG
+258 LWSSAMKTMSPKG

-296 WATPVPAIGPI
+296 WATPVPALGPI

-313 KHEKIIKY
+313 KHAKFIKY
-321 NGTRYILDSC
+321 NGTSYILDSC

-349 GVTCNGDKY
+349 GVTCNGEKY

-365 RSADPAMKGSKSA
+365 RSGDPAMKGAKSA
-378 SIRDVPCALG
+378 GAAIKDIPCALG
-388 KQDWSEDAYFRINMA
+388 KQDWSEDAYFRINMQ
-403 ACSFNRATPTG
+403 ACSFNRVSRPSG
-414 KELMFNA
+414 NELLFNA
-421 VERSSVT
+421 VDRSSVT

-434 IKAFGYKKLGR
+434 IKATSYKKLGK
-445 QLKK
+445 QLRK

>member
-1 MDTKLRRKLKPRVD
+1 MD

-40 MQINSSGSSVRRSPA
+40 MMINGSSTRMTPASPA
-55 SPIGSSP
+55 SPA
-62 PVRRAPIPLRTQR
+62 RRAPMLQRSQR
-75 PRSKSPPMRKLGGV
+75 PRSRSPPMRKIGGV

-102 RVFRVKKGGS
+102 RVFRVKKGES
-112 TRTKSC
+112 TRAKSC
-118 SEVVTFPQEGAICWF
+118 SKVVTFPQEGAICWF

-147 VVIRNHARRVMSDQR
+147 VVIRNHARRMMSDPS
-162 SRPIASAILEI
+162 SRNIASAILEI
-173 LRGYDGDKVSSR
+173 LRGYDGDKVSPR

-204 DYFGSMQDGS
+204 DYFSSMQDNS
-214 DEAHYSPYQ
+214 DEAHYAPYS
-223 HAMLAFLQVPHLS
+223 HAMLAFLPVPHLS
-236 IGVVKGV
+236 IGVVNGN

-258 LWSGAMKTMSPKG
+258 LWSGAMKTMSSKG
-271 VFVDTRRP
+271 VFVDTRKP

-296 WATPVPAIGPI
+296 WATPVPAMGPI

-313 KHEKIIKY
+313 KHAKIIKY
-321 NGTRYILDSC
+321 NGTSYILDSC

-349 GVTCNGDKY
+349 GVTCNGEKY

-365 RSADPAMKGSKSA
+365 RSADPAMKGSSSA
-378 SIRDVPCALG
+378 AIREVPCALG
-388 KQDWSEDAYFRINMA
+388 KQNWDEDAFFRINMQ
-403 ACSFNRATPTG
+403 ACSFNRVSRPNG
-414 KELMFNA
+414 KELLFNA
-421 VERSSVT
+421 VARSSVT

-434 IKAFGYKKLGR
+434 VKAVGYKKLGR

>member
-55 SPIGSSP
+55 SP
-62 PVRRAPIPLRTQR
+62 PVRRAPMLQRGQR

-102 RVFRVKKGGS
+102 RVFRVKKGES
-112 TRTKSC
+112 TRAKSC
-118 SEVVTFPQEGAICWF
+118 SKVVTFPQEGAICWF

-147 VVIRNHARRVMSDQR
+147 VVIRNHARRMMSEQS
-162 SRPIASAILEI
+162 SRHIASAILEI
-173 LRGYDGDKVSSR
+173 LRGYDGDRVSSR

-192 RQFLHDL
+192 RQFLRDL

-214 DEAHYSPYQ
+214 DEAHYAPYQ

-258 LWSGAMKTMSPKG
+258 LWAGAMKSMSPKG
-271 VFVDTRRP
+271 VFVDTRKP

-288 GEDYIQTQ
+288 GEDFVQTQ
-296 WATPVPAIGPI
+296 WTTQVPALGPI

-313 KHEKIIKY
+313 KHAKIIKY
-321 NGTRYILDSC
+321 NGTSYILDSC

-337 RNPSCSVAHAIA
+337 RTNTCSVAHAIA
-349 GVTCNGDKY
+349 GVTCNGEKY

-365 RSADPAMKGSKSA
+365 KSADKAMKGSKSA
-378 SIRDVPCALG
+378 AIRDVPCALG
-388 KQDWSEDAYFRINMA
+388 RQDWSEDSFFRINMQ
-403 ACSFNRATPTG
+403 ACSFNRVSRPNG
-414 KELMFNA
+414 KELLFNA
-421 VERSSVT
+421 VDRSSVT

-434 IKAFGYKKLGR
+434 VKAVGYKKLGR